1 MSWSHFGTGAG
12 KKIRKKSF
20 TKPGEEVLMLNAKDY
35 NEGGL
40 DEGEEDWE
48 GKAAKQ
54 GGGEEGEAG
63 GRGEGEAAEPAGE
76 GEGEAADAGERGEG
90 YFGGEIHREK
100 EIWESQEKH
109 WF

>member
-1 MSWSHFGTGAG
+1 
-12 KKIRKKSF
+12 
-20 TKPGEEVLMLNAKDY
+20 MLNVKDY

-100 EIWESQEKH
+100 EIWESEEKH
-109 WF
+109 WFG